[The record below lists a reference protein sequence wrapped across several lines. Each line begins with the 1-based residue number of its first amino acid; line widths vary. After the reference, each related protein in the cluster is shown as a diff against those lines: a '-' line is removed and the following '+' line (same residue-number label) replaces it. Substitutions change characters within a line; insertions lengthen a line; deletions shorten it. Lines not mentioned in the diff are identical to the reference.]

1 MSRLTGPT
9 PRAAGVAAAVVLAL
23 AALPSVSYGASAHTS
38 ADKRWVVFESAGR
51 EVNRLLIEVSTS
63 SRAVRLSD
71 PGVAIA
77 AGPGCQTDATGRV
90 TCQLDERI
98 RLVQADLGDGSDRAN
113 VVTANLRAAQVNVKG
128 GPGDDVIR
136 GRGSSRLDFSGDE
149 GDDVLGGSD
158 GPDIL
163 RGQDGDDFASG
174 RGGADLLIGDAGDD
188 VLRAGAGRDR
198 LFGGLGADKLDA
210 RDSPAF
216 ADSVVHCGP
225 GRDLTTQDRL
235 DRPKTTQCETFRV
248 APAAGI

>member
-1 MSRLTGPT
+1 MTVPRL
-9 PRAAGVAAAVVLAL
+9 AAAAIVLAL
-23 AALPSVSYGASAHTS
+23 AALPSASYAAGVHTS
-38 ADKRWVVFESAGR
+38 PGKRWVVFESAAG
-51 EVNRLLIEVSTS
+51 ESNRLLIEVSTT
-63 SRAVRLSD
+63 SRAVRVSD

-77 AGPGCQTDATGRV
+77 AGPGCQADAAGRV

-98 RLVQADLGDGSDRAN
+98 RLVQADLADGADRAD
-113 VVTANLRAAQVNVKG
+113 VVTTNLRAAQVNVRG

-136 GRGSSRLDFSGDE
+136 GRGPSRLDFSGDE
-149 GDDVLGGSD
+149 GDDLLLGSE

-174 RGGADLLIGDAGDD
+174 RGGGDLLIGDAGDD

-210 RDSPAF
+210 RDSPPL

-225 GRDLTTQDRL
+225 GRDLTSQDRP
-235 DRPKTTQCETFRV
+235 DRPKTRQCETFRV
-248 APAAGI
+248 AIPSP